1 MKYISTRGKMEP
13 QKFCDIL
20 LGGLAPD
27 GGLTVPESYPHFS
40 KEKLKELS
48 KLNYQNLAFEILS
61 QFIDD
66 ISDDDLRKIIE
77 KTYSAEVFCNSRNP
91 ETTKEITPITKID
104 NTLFIQE
111 LSNGPT
117 LAFKDMAMQFLGNAF
132 EYVLTKRN
140 EKINILGATSGDT
153 GSAAEYAMR
162 GKNAVNV
169 FMLSPAGKM
178 SPFQR
183 AQMFSLQD
191 KNIHN
196 IAVKSMFDACQDL
209 VKDVNKNAEFKK
221 KYKIGA
227 VNSINWG
234 RIAAQIVYYFKG
246 YFAVVGENI
255 GEEIDFCVPSGNF
268 GNVCAGHIA
277 KQMGLP
283 IRRLIVAT
291 NENDVLDEFFK
302 TGKYAPRLDKDTH
315 QTSSPSM
322 DISKA
327 SNLERFVF
335 DLLGRSPE
343 KLRNLWEIIEKNGNF
358 SLDAELKKEMKNKYE
373 LVSGKSTHEDRIKT
387 IRDIY
392 FRFGIFIDTHTADGV
407 FVAEK
412 LRDSAVKTIVME
424 TAAPAKFEENVVEA
438 TGKKPPRPKNLENI
452 ENLPT
457 KLETI
462 EPNIKVLMNYIER
475 NALL

>member
-1 MKYISTRGKMEP
+1 MQYVSTRGKMAP
-13 QKFCDIL
+13 QNFSDIL

-27 GGLTVPESYPHFS
+27 GGLTVPENYPSFS
-40 KEKLKELS
+40 REKLKELS
-48 KLNYQNLAFEILS
+48 KLNYQDLAFEIISL
-61 QFIDD
+61 FADD
-66 ISDDDLRKIIE
+66 IPADDLRKIIE
-77 KTYSAEVFCNSRNP
+77 KTYSPEIFCNSRNP
-91 ETTKEITPITKID
+91 ETTKEITPVTKID

-162 GKNAVNV
+162 GKSAVNV

-196 IAVKSMFDACQDL
+196 IAVKSMFDTCQDL
-209 VKDVNKNAEFKK
+209 VKAVNRNADFKK

-234 RIAAQIVYYFKG
+234 RVAAQIVYYFKG
-246 YFAVVGENI
+246 YFAVAENI

-283 IRRLIVAT
+283 IKRIIVAT

-302 TGKYAPRLDKDTH
+302 TGKYAPRPDDKTF

-322 DISKA
+322 DISNA

-335 DLLGRSPE
+335 DLFSRSSE
-343 KLRNLWEIIEKNGNF
+343 KLRNLWENIESGGDF
-358 SLDAELKKEMKNKYE
+358 TLDGKLVNLMSEKYG
-373 LVSGKSTHEDRIKT
+373 LVSGKSTHADRIKT
-387 IRDIY
+387 IRDVY
-392 FRFGIFIDTHTADGV
+392 FRYGILIDTHTADGI

-424 TAAPAKFEENVVEA
+424 TALAAKFEENIVEA
-438 TGKKPPRPKNLENI
+438 IGKKPSRPKHLENI

-457 KLETI
+457 KVEEI
-462 EPNIKVLMNYIER
+462 EPKIDILMKYIER
-475 NALL
+475 NAL

>member
-1 MKYISTRGKMEP
+1 MQYISTRGKMTP
-13 QKFCDIL
+13 QSFSDIL

-27 GGLTVPESYPHFS
+27 GGLTVPQTYPKFS
-40 KEKLKELS
+40 NERLKELS
-48 KLNYQNLAFEILS
+48 SMTYQELAFEILS
-61 QFIDD
+61 IFADD
-66 ISDDDLRKIIE
+66 IPADDLRKIVD
-77 KTYSAEVFCNSRNP
+77 KTYTAEVFCNSRNP
-91 ETTKEITPITKID
+91 ESTGDITPITKIND
-104 NTLFIQE
+104 TLFIQE

-162 GKNAVNV
+162 GKSAVNV

-196 IAVKSMFDACQDL
+196 IAVKSMFDTCQDL
-209 VKDVNKNAEFKK
+209 VKAVNRNAEFKK
-221 KYKIGA
+221 KHKIGA

-234 RIAAQIVYYFKG
+234 RVAAQIVYYFKG
-246 YFAVVGENI
+246 YFAVAETI

-268 GNVCAGHIA
+268 GNVCAGNIA

-302 TGKYAPRLDKDTH
+302 TGKYAPRSDENTLA
-315 QTSSPSM
+315 TSSPSM
-322 DISKA
+322 DISNA

-335 DLLGRSPE
+335 DLLDRSPE
-343 KLRNLWEIIEKNGNF
+343 KLCELWSSIEKGGHF
-358 SLDAELKKEMKNKYE
+358 TLDSAAVKTMREKYGI
-373 LVSGKSTHEDRIKT
+373 VSGKSVHADRIKT
-387 IRDIY
+387 IREIY
-392 FRFGIFIDTHTADGV
+392 ERYGIFIDTHTADGI
-407 FVAEK
+407 FVAEQY
-412 LRDSAVKTIVME
+412 RENGVKTVVME
-424 TAAPAKFEENVVEA
+424 TALAAKFEESIVEA
-438 TGKKPPRPKNLENI
+438 IGKKPSRPKHLENI
-452 ENLPT
+452 EELPI

-462 EPNIKVLMNYIER
+462 EPKIEILMNYIER
-475 NALL
+475 NAVL